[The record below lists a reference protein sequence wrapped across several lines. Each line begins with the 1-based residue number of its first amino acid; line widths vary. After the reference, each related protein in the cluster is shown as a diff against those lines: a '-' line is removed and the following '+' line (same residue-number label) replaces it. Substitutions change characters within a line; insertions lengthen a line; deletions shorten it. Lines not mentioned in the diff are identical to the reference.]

1 VSAERDTPD
10 STEKVRD
17 SLAAGGIHQGSR
29 WCTWPRALPW
39 LCSRIWSTCPGGI
52 SRTVNVCVA
61 AVIPDIVSITT
72 ERDFRHRADLREL
85 SPQALGDWWIETKES
100 AVLEV
105 ASTVVPHEHNYL
117 LNPAHPEFAQIATE
131 PPALFHFDPRLF
143 R

>member
-1 VSAERDTPD
+1 
-10 STEKVRD
+10 
-17 SLAAGGIHQGSR
+17 
-29 WCTWPRALPW
+29 LPW